1 MEFNLPKSW
10 NDITLY
16 QYLELQEI
24 KKITFNNS
32 VDETLELFSILLNTT
47 PDDPIFD
54 EIEIEE
60 VWTELDKRI
69 WLKDNIQSA
78 PSKIINEFT
87 LKSFNNILLGE
98 FIDLEHHIDSGDLYK
113 IIPILYK
120 KTKVDDWDN
129 IIEEPYIYSFEER
142 WEIFLDV
149 PIPKI
154 VGVINNYLDWRKTF
168 LASYDNLFLKED
180 DLSIDEEN
188 ETELTGRAKID
199 AEIETL
205 NNTKKSKWSW
215 ESILLGMSNNDVTK
229 FEKLFGTSLIL
240 VFNTLSAK
248 HVLEI

>member
-16 QYLELQEI
+16 QYLELEEI
-24 KKITFNNS
+24 KKITYNNS

-60 VWTELDKRI
+60 VWSELDKRI

-78 PSKIINEFT
+78 SSKIINQFT
-87 LKSFNNILLGE
+87 LKNFNNILLGE
-98 FIDLEHHIDSGDLYK
+98 FIDIEHHIDSGDVFK

-120 KTKVDDWDN
+120 QTKVDDWGN
-129 IIEEPYIYSFEER
+129 TIEEPYIYSFEER
-142 WEIFLDV
+142 WEIFLDIS
-149 PIPKI
+149 IPKI
-154 VGVINNYLDWRKTF
+154 VGVVNEYLDWRKNF
-168 LASYDNLFLKED
+168 LNSYENLFLKND
-180 DLSIDEEN
+180 DLAIDEEN

-215 ESILLGMSNNDVTK
+215 ESILLGLSGNDVTK
-229 FEKLFGTSLIL
+229 FEALFGTSLIL